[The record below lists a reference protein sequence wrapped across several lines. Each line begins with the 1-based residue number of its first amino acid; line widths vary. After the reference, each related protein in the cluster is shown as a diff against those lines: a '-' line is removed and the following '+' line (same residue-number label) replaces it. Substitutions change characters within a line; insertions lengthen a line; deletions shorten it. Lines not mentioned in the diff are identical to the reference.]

1 MLTDHQKRMEEGF
14 VDPNSQKSFAEQ
26 VADQGFTTEEY
37 TVKTS
42 DGYYLSLWRI
52 PGKIGES
59 SSEDKPTILLVH
71 ALMADMNEWI
81 ANSPEN
87 APAFILARA
96 GYDVWLG
103 NNRGNRYS

>member
-1 MLTDHQKRMEEGF
+1 
-14 VDPNSQKSFAEQ
+14 
-26 VADQGFTTEEY
+26 
-37 TVKTS
+37 
-42 DGYYLSLWRI
+42 LSLWRI
-52 PGKIGES
+52 TGQTGDRS
-59 SSEDKPTILLVH
+59 DKPSILLVH
-71 ALMADMNEWI
+71 VLMADMNEWI

>member
-1 MLTDHQKRMEEGF
+1 MEEGL

-26 VADQGFTTEEY
+26 VADQSFTTEEY